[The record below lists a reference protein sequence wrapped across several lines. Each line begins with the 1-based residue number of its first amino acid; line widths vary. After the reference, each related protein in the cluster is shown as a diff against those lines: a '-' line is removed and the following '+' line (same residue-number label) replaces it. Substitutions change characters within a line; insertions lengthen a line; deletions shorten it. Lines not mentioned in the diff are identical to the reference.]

1 MLAENGPGPE
11 AWHRALHE
19 RHCTLHQR
27 HRAACGFWAWRDL
40 LPLRGLDRRVSLGEG
55 GTPLRPGRRH
65 AETGLWWKDET
76 RNPTGSHKDRALAL
90 AVSDALSRDARL
102 VAVFSAGST
111 GLSCAAY
118 AARAGLPAAI
128 LMTRGAPTARIAPL
142 AALGATLIEVEAE
155 IDEGIARLADLA
167 GHDGIYVASTTRAA
181 NPVQAEAGRTLA
193 FEIVADLGRAPDQV
207 VIPVGGGGTIAALHD
222 GFVQLRAMGVTDRLP
237 RLIAV
242 VPDRYDTLATALAR
256 GVTEEAAF
264 LALPAPAG
272 GATVL
277 NKIAHAH
284 PPDGPYAL
292 RALRESD
299 GRVLSFSDAAAVE
312 AVLRLGREEG
322 IYLEPSSAILLCA
335 LETLHAEGALAPE
348 IATVAIACGSGFR
361 ETHVTME
368 RHPPARHPTAL
379 DDLGPRLA
387 ALAVGR
393 AG

>member
-1 MLAENGPGPE
+1 MQARNVPE
-11 AWHRALHE
+11 VWRKALQA
-19 RHCTLHQR
+19 RGQ
-27 HRAACGFWAWRDL
+27 AASGFWAWRDL
-40 LPLRGLDRRVSLGEG
+40 LPVEGLARRISLGEG
-55 GTPLRPGRRH
+55 GTPLRKARRH

-76 RNPTGSHKDRALAL
+76 QNPTGSHKDRALAL
-90 AVSDALSRDARL
+90 AVSDAASRGARL

-111 GLSCAAY
+111 GLSAAAY

-128 LMTRGAPTARIAPL
+128 LMTRGAPAARIAPL

-155 IDEGIARLADLA
+155 IDEGIARLAALA
-167 GHDGIYVASTTRAA
+167 GQDGIYVASTTRAA

-222 GFVQLRAMGVTDRLP
+222 GFVQARDLGVTDRLP

-242 VPDRYDTLATALAR
+242 VPDRYDTLARALAR
-256 GVTEEAAF
+256 GTADEAAF
-264 LALPAPAG
+264 LALPAPVG
-272 GATVL
+272 GPTIL

-284 PPDGPYAL
+284 PPDGPHAL
-292 RALRESD
+292 RALRESQ
-299 GRVLSFSDAAAVE
+299 GRVLGYPDEAAVD

-322 IYLEPSSAILLCA
+322 MYLEPSSAILHCA
-335 LETLHAEGALAPE
+335 LASLWSEGALNPGTT
-348 IATVAIACGSGFR
+348 TVAIACGSGFR

-368 RHPPARHPTAL
+368 RHPPVRHPIVL
-379 DDLGPRLA
+379 DDLGGRLA
-387 ALAVGR
+387 ALA